1 MFVCVLVMAAF
12 ETFVSNQWFGVR
24 IKLGKSCDFR
34 KRGFVTSYVITVSKQ
49 CEMSMVHRGGGGS
62 LNL

>member
-34 KRGFVTSYVITVSKQ
+34 KRGFVTSYVSKQ
-49 CEMSMVHRGGGGS
+49 CEMSMVHRGGVS